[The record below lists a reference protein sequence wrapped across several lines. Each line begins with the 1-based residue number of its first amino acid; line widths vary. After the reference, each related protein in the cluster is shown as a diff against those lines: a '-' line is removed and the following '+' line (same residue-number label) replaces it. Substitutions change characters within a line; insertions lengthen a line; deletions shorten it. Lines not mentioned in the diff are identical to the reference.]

1 MHLEAR
7 SNSQDVRVFEVAD
20 PGERF
25 RVELTDREARVN
37 EIELLLLGPEKVR
50 RIQEGDPSVQ
60 ADVLRPDPEIH
71 NKYIIPKGLGRVTF
85 ESARRSLVRTIL
97 GFEVEFVQNEN
108 T

>member
-25 RVELTDREARVN
+25 
-37 EIELLLLGPEKVR
+37 LGPEKVR